1 MQKLHFLASVFLLLS
16 VAAGAQQRLDNKES
30 AFRFGAK
37 AGVNINKIAGEAF
50 RDKYSYNYTLGSFAQ
65 INLTPK
71 IGIQPE
77 INFTQSSAEVSDDAS
92 SVYDD
97 LFLDGAQKKAK
108 LNYLKV
114 PVLLNVNLG
123 TSNRF
128 KLQVGPQWGKLLHTN
143 ADNKSFFKG
152 SDISALGGLWLQLP
166 VINLGARYEVGLSNI
181 NDVVHQDKWK
191 AQAFQVFV
199 GITF

>member
-1 MQKLHFLASVFLLLS
+1 MQKLHFLFSAFLLFS
-16 VAAGAQQRLDNKES
+16 VAAGAQHFDENKES
-30 AFRFGAK
+30 AVRFGAK

-50 RDKYSYNYTLGSFAQ
+50 RDKYSYNYTLGGFAQ
-65 INLTPK
+65 INFSRK

-92 SVYDD
+92 TVYDD
-97 LFLDGAQKKAK
+97 LFLDGNQKKAK

-114 PVLLNVNLG
+114 PVLLNVDLG

-143 ADNKSFFKG
+143 TDDKSFFKG

-181 NDVVHQDKWK
+181 NDAVHQDKWK
-191 AQAFQVFV
+191 SQAFQFFA